1 MSVIIGRPINGI
13 SLNGL
18 EYAQTDDGEILI
30 FDDRK
35 KAENFLLDSGVIE
48 DDLWYF
54 TFVESI
60 GTCFRCGSPLFP
72 SDIEGYT
79 SQCFHC
85 DEDFYSFEQGGCDN
99 DDMEV

>member
-18 EYAQTDDGEILI
+18 EYAQNDDGEILI

-48 DDLWYF
+48 YDLWYF

-85 DEDFYSFEQGGCDN
+85 DEDFYSFEQGGCEN